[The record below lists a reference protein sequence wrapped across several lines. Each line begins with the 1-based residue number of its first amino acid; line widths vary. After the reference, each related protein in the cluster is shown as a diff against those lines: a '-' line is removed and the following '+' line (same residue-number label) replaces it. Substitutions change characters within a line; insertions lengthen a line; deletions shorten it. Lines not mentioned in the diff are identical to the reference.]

1 MTSHRVCGRCGDI
14 DRKILHHIRLKGAFH
29 HFCTTCVLHTH
40 KQTFCPSCLT
50 IHHHSPPQNA
60 VVCYKCR
67 SFSHSTCVTRHGS
80 HLFSCFSCLNP
91 GSLDFDM
98 KIKEGRSG
106 GFKGINGVS
115 GKLLVLAAEISNV
128 SMRNAVV
135 AAHNDAVNRG
145 KEAVYAWKMA
155 REAVVRVE
163 NMKYDHRIVIA
174 GNGNGNDNGNG
185 NRNGRGV
192 DTNVVSE
199 ALNAVNLAGEAVSN
213 NLKSDEDDDYDGF
226 AEQIESELLL
236 DSEESPKN
244 NCRWSIG

>member
-1 MTSHRVCGRCGDI
+1 MFSS
-14 DRKILHHIRLKGAFH
+14 RKEASSKYLRIKEQELEMQDQLCREEVDLKRLKVAQRDRELAMQEKMFQ
-29 HFCTTCVLHTH
+29 LQQEE
-40 KQTFCPSCLT
+40 KWEKDIMYYSE
-50 IHHHSPPQNA
+50 
-60 VVCYKCR
+60 
-67 SFSHSTCVTRHGS
+67 
-80 HLFSCFSCLNP
+80 SCLNP

-106 GFKGINGVS
+106 GFKGIKGVS

-185 NRNGRGV
+185 NGNRNGRGV

-213 NLKSDEDDDYDGF
+213 NLKSDEDEDYDDF
-226 AEQIESELLL
+226 AEQIESELL

-244 NCRWSIG
+244 NCRWSIGLSDRI